1 MTRRSIDRHKAAPM
15 TPTLSRYLDNQRNEN
30 AAAAEGSEL
39 RELGRVTLPPIFI
52 QWRLESGRR

>member
-1 MTRRSIDRHKAAPM
+1 MTRRLIDRHKAAPM

-39 RELGRVTLPPIFI
+39 RELGRGS
-52 QWRLESGRR
+52 R